1 MVGRS
6 LRQIVWARL
15 RRDKVAIICLFILLL
30 MYAIAFLG
38 PVVAGFIGLSP
49 YEFDKSAIGEM
60 GGRPKGD
67 MGGISPQHNQTVKG
81 LRVKSTIRA
90 GLELPG
96 ERQQHNQTVAR
107 RAR

>member
-1 MVGRS
+1 M
-6 LRQIVWARL
+6 
-15 RRDKVAIICLFILLL
+15 KVKSN
-30 MYAIAFLG
+30 
-38 PVVAGFIGLSP
+38 VKAG
-49 YEFDKSAIGEM
+49 GE
-60 GGRPKGD
+60 KN
-67 MGGISPQHNQTVKG
+67 QHNQTVKG